1 MYYTEARIIC
11 IRIYIYIYFITVVVE
26 FVALHRVLPPSIAAV
41 VETIRTGYDR
51 KLNNKKKEKK
61 EKKESGFYETNG
73 RIYATKMKLRL
84 PQNLRTKID
93 KMKKIL

>member
-61 EKKESGFYETNG
+61 EKK
-73 RIYATKMKLRL
+73 RIRILRDKRK
-84 PQNLRTKID
+84 NLRDEDET
-93 KMKKIL
+93 